1 MVAKRKIAFNQEN
14 SGDQQYR
21 APAPAM
27 SNPPKTV
34 RRNARERNRVKQID
48 VGFEKLRTT
57 IPTAAQQKKISRV
70 KILASAVDYIQ
81 HLHTLISEHETVCR
95 HPGTSSLASQVK
107 QEPSSLPLPTPPK
120 SSTHSPAPAPYL
132 PHHHHHY
139 PYYGQTGHPGQ
150 YGPAQYQPHTPM
162 SPMSPMSPAGYMSP
176 MSGHA
181 YSAATPQSDPG
192 YYSAHSPALT
202 PRSTN
207 TCHVPVTRVTPRGA
221 PRDSLSPGSVYS
233 DTSYSG
239 QGHPPPPSVTQ
250 DPTPSST
257 FREEDEL
264 LDSIVQW
271 EKY

>member
-1 MVAKRKIAFNQEN
+1 MFKKTALFLPDGFPKGTRKMILWHFPQLIA
-14 SGDQQYR
+14 
-21 APAPAM
+21 
-27 SNPPKTV
+27 
-34 RRNARERNRVKQID
+34 
-48 VGFEKLRTT
+48 
-57 IPTAAQQKKISRV
+57 
-70 KILASAVDYIQ
+70 
-81 HLHTLISEHETVCR
+81 
-95 HPGTSSLASQVK
+95 
-107 QEPSSLPLPTPPK
+107 PS
-120 SSTHSPAPAPYL
+120 L

-150 YGPAQYQPHTPM
+150 YPAQYQPHTPI

-233 DTSYSG
+233 DTSYT
-239 QGHPPPPSVTQ
+239 GHPPPPSVTQ

>member
-1 MVAKRKIAFNQEN
+1 MAGRFTPGA
-14 SGDQQYR
+14 R
-21 APAPAM
+21 AGYDEPAP
-27 SNPPKTV
+27 
-34 RRNARERNRVKQID
+34 R
-48 VGFEKLRTT
+48 
-57 IPTAAQQKKISRV
+57 
-70 KILASAVDYIQ
+70 
-81 HLHTLISEHETVCR
+81 
-95 HPGTSSLASQVK
+95 
-107 QEPSSLPLPTPPK
+107 
-120 SSTHSPAPAPYL
+120 
-132 PHHHHHY
+132 
-139 PYYGQTGHPGQ
+139 
-150 YGPAQYQPHTPM
+150 AQYQRGLVSLPEMGGLVDGAACLAGEALDFWCRWPERIMRTETASDEGGCRVTPH
-162 SPMSPMSPAGYMSP
+162 
-176 MSGHA
+176 
-181 YSAATPQSDPG
+181 SDPG